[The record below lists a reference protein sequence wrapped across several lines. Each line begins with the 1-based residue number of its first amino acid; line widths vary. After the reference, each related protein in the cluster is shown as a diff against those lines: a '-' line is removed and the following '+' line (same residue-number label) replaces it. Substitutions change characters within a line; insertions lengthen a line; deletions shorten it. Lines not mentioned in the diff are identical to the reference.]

1 MPLPPSV
8 TVLISGR
15 GSNLIALHERAS
27 GYRIGA
33 VISNNSDAAGLRWAE
48 ERGIPCHTV
57 LRSDFQSLSDF
68 KTAVL
73 QAVIKTSPDLVAL
86 AGFMVV
92 LQPAFI
98 DEFAGRLINIHPS
111 LLPKFPGLDT
121 HKRALEAGEC
131 EHGAS
136 VHFVATGVDTG
147 AIIAQGK
154 VSVFSSD
161 SPESLAERTLK
172 IEHQLYPWVVSQVVK
187 GEISLCRDSVEYSD
201 LVRSEANEKGFILP
215 MKGDYHERT

>member
-1 MPLPPSV
+1 M
-8 TVLISGR
+8 
-15 GSNLIALHERAS
+15 ALHDRAS

-33 VISNNSDAAGLRWAE
+33 VISNNSEAAGLRWAE
-48 ERGIPCHTV
+48 ERGITCHTV
-57 LRSDFQSLSDF
+57 LRSDFQSLLDF

-98 DEFAGRLINIHPS
+98 DKFSGRLINIHPS

-121 HKRALEAGEC
+121 HQRALEAGES

-147 AIIAQGK
+147 ALIAQGK
-154 VSVFSSD
+154 VAVSPSD
-161 SPESLAERTLK
+161 SPESLAERTLTV
-172 IEHQLYPWVVSQVVK
+172 EHKLYPWVVSHLVT
-187 GEISLCRDSVEYSD
+187 GAISLRGDSVEYSD
-201 LVRSEANEKGFILP
+201 LVRSEAIEKGFILP
-215 MKGDYHERT
+215 E

>member
-1 MPLPPSV
+1 M
-8 TVLISGR
+8 
-15 GSNLIALHERAS
+15 ALHERAS

-33 VISNNSDAAGLRWAE
+33 VISNNSEAAGLRWAE

-57 LRSDFQSLSDF
+57 LRNDFQSLLDF

-73 QAVIKTSPDLVAL
+73 QAVINTSPDLVAL

-98 DEFAGRLINIHPS
+98 DKFSGRLINIHPS

-121 HKRALEAGEC
+121 HQRALEAGES

-147 AIIAQGK
+147 ALIAQGK
-154 VSVFSSD
+154 VAVSPSD
-161 SPESLAERTLK
+161 SPESLAERTLTV
-172 IEHQLYPWVVSQVVK
+172 EHKLYPWVVSHLVT
-187 GEISLCRDSVEYSD
+187 GAISLRGDSVEYSD
-201 LVRSEANEKGFILP
+201 LVRSEAIEKGFILP
-215 MKGDYHERT
+215 E